1 MIDNFSLIIT
11 HGLMMLIAFRLLF
24 RRDLEIE
31 APPKAEETPKGWGKG
46 RSRNA

>member
-24 RRDLEIE
+24 RGDLETE
-31 APPKAEETPKGWGKG
+31 APPKAAEAPKGWGKG
-46 RSRNA
+46 RSRHA